1 MEWLDEEWDG
11 EIKVEKRKT
20 EETANTKQKRRKI
33 EPLVGWGDKLEN
45 PAPCVRTWLVQD
57 SIQEDDEEKADWR
70 LKVPSIQQTPSQKL
84 RQMEWDSGERFREE
98 IDNPED
104 EITTKK
110 AEKAKTGKMSKNEMK
125 EPASKLSWGK
135 VKITKPSSPEQEQ
148 EVNLSSHE

>member
-1 MEWLDEEWDG
+1 MTVDVEEWRAKKKEEKKTLEPIPEAGMEWLDEEWDG

-70 LKVPSIQQTPSQKL
+70 LKVPSIQQTPS
-84 RQMEWDSGERFREE
+84 
-98 IDNPED
+98 
-104 EITTKK
+104 
-110 AEKAKTGKMSKNEMK
+110 
-125 EPASKLSWGK
+125 
-135 VKITKPSSPEQEQ
+135 
-148 EVNLSSHE
+148 